1 MSLTEECAKV
11 TGIPYLMNAYREEAI
26 DILEDRHNGHGDRYD
41 LGSLA
46 SYIGTTRRIRTYE

>member
-26 DILEDRHNGHGDRYD
+26 DILEDRHNGHENEGMLIGRPGFSRRYR
-41 LGSLA
+41 
-46 SYIGTTRRIRTYE
+46 SYE